1 MEDRAEPAKPALDS
15 ILERLKAFISRISS
29 QQHAEQLEFERR
41 MTAIQKEREVRQ
53 KEKESLEMQ
62 IRGLQQRLQE
72 LNHEG
77 VTGDSIMRQLEI
89 ERDAAAKEWETTRET
104 LEDKI
109 STAIASMVRLSIQST
124 VYLGLKST

>member
-1 MEDRAEPAKPALDS
+1 
-15 ILERLKAFISRISS
+15 
-29 QQHAEQLEFERR
+29 